1 MKNKSQPEAAASG
14 VGEWVVSEREM
25 RERLKREKE
34 EREVKEKLEVC
45 SIGLIMVYLCLSYSL
60 AGEEEEGTGR
70 ERG

>member
-1 MKNKSQPEAAASG
+1 
-14 VGEWVVSEREM
+14 M

-45 SIGLIMVYLCLSYSL
+45 FIPSFIIYLCLSYL